1 MKLHNSLKEAQ
12 SLSTTIT
19 PKTCDITKELNELYK
34 SINADLTKFKIE
46 MKEYVE
52 SGSVRETS
60 GEELLDSQID
70 NEPSILITRSGQD
83 SYL

>member
-1 MKLHNSLKEAQ
+1 M
-12 SLSTTIT
+12 
-19 PKTCDITKELNELYK
+19 
-34 SINADLTKFKIE
+34 NADLTKFKIE

-52 SGSVRETS
+52 SGSVRKTS

-70 NEPSILITRSGQD
+70 NEPSVLITRSGQD